1 MSAHSGVRIVALA
14 LFVLLPAT
22 TFGQSVVGVL
32 GIAAEVAPIEKRLQ
46 DSREITVQGYVFREG
61 TLNGRRVV
69 VGRSGCR
76 EGQCGDHRYAPDR
89 SVQAV
94 GHPVLRNRAEQSIRL
109 CSLVMS

>member
-32 GIAAEVAPIEKRLQ
+32 GIAAEVAPIEKRLK

-69 VGRSGCR
+69 VGRSVQG
-76 EGQCGDHRYAPDR
+76 R
-89 SVQAV
+89 SMLQSSPRSSSASSSRR
-94 GHPVLRNRAEQSIRL
+94 PSCSQEPPELSIRL

>member
-46 DSREITVQGYVFREG
+46 DTARSRSRG
-61 TLNGRRVV
+61 T
-69 VGRSGCR
+69 
-76 EGQCGDHRYAPDR
+76 
-89 SVQAV
+89 
-94 GHPVLRNRAEQSIRL
+94 
-109 CSLVMS
+109 CSAKAL